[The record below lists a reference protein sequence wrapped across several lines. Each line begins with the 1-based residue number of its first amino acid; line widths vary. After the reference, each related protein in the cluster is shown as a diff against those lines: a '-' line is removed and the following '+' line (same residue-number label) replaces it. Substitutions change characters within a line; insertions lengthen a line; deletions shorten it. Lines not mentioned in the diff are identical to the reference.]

1 MTSENRTEDA
11 NIGKLI
17 PVSVEE
23 EMKTSYLA
31 YAMSV
36 IIGRAIPDVRDG
48 LKPVH
53 RRTLYAMGDMGNTH
67 DKPFRKSARVVGDV
81 MGKYHPHGD
90 AAIYDTVVKM
100 AQPFSYRHTLIEG
113 QGNFG
118 SIDGDSAAAMRYTEV
133 RLDPLSEDILADI
146 NKDTVDFIPN
156 FDESLKEP
164 VVLPAKVP
172 NLLLNGS
179 NGIAVGMATDIPPHN
194 LREVCAAVCATIDNP
209 DITVGELMAHIP
221 GPDYPTGGIILGR
234 EGISRGYH
242 EGRGGRVRLRGVAT
256 IEDDGKKPRI
266 IITEIPYQV
275 NKASMIEQM
284 AALVREKKIDGIS
297 DLRDES
303 DKDGI
308 RVVVELKRS
317 AVPEVVLNQLYK
329 HTPLEKTHKIIN
341 LAIVDGQPKFL
352 SLKQFITEFLRHR
365 VVVITRRTKFDLKK
379 AEDRLHI
386 LQGLLVALDNIDA
399 VIRTIRS
406 SQTTDEAMKR
416 LVENFDLD
424 EIQADAILK
433 MQLRRL
439 AALEHQKIIDEKTM
453 LLEEIKRLNLIISDE
468 GHIHAEIR
476 RETMEISEKYGDDR
490 RTRFI
495 ADPGEIVTEDLIENK
510 PVLVS
515 LTSQNYIK
523 RMPLDTYKGQHRGG
537 RGIIGMSTKEDD
549 IVEKVFVANTHD
561 YLLCFTSAGRVH
573 WLKVYNIPES
583 ARTGRGKAIVNLLNL
598 NDERVTAIIPVSE
611 FRDDRYFVFATKEG
625 MVIRI
630 SQDKFSRPRNVGI
643 NAITLREADELIDV
657 KATTGDNDL
666 ILTSRHGQS
675 LRFNEDLIRASGRN
689 ALGVKGMKLR
699 FGDEL
704 RNTALVEKDWL
715 LTITENGYGKRTEFD
730 EFRGHGRST
739 MGVRNIQTT
748 IDGGGVVSSK
758 AVSSDAEIILMSSSG
773 IVMRTAVSEISIQKR
788 GTRGVRIMKLDDG
801 DRIVGFAILEA
812 GMDDSPDE
820 PGTGDAREEPE
831 DADARDT
838 WEEPWEPEDA
848 DVPDMT
854 EEQDE

>member
-1 MTSENRTEDA
+1 LTSEPDKKDV

-17 PVSVEE
+17 PVSIEE

-53 RRTLYAMGDMGNTH
+53 RRSLFAMGEMGNTH
-67 DKPFRKSARVVGDV
+67 DKPYKKSARVVGDV

-90 AAIYDTVVKM
+90 AAIYDTIVKM
-100 AQPFSYRHTLIEG
+100 AQEFSYRHTLIDG

-133 RLDPLSEDILADI
+133 RLDPLSEDLLADI
-146 NKDTVDFIPN
+146 NKDTVDFTPN

-194 LREVCAAVCATIDNP
+194 LREVCSAVCATIDDP
-209 DITVGELMAHIP
+209 EITLNELMTLIP

-234 EGISRGYH
+234 EGIARGYR
-242 EGRGGRVRLRGVAT
+242 EGRGGRVKLRGVAT
-256 IEDDGKKPRI
+256 IEDGKKPRI

-275 NKASMIEQM
+275 NKAAMIEQM
-284 AALVREKKIDGIS
+284 ATLVREKKIDGIS

-308 RVVVELKRS
+308 RVIVELKRG
-317 AVPEVVLNQLYK
+317 AVPDVVLNQLYK
-329 HTPLEKTHKIIN
+329 HTYLEKTHKIIN

-352 SLKQFITEFLRHR
+352 NLKQFITEFLRHR
-365 VVVITRRTKFDLKK
+365 VEVITRRTKFDLKK

-386 LQGLLVALDNIDA
+386 LQGLLIALDNIDE
-399 VIRTIRS
+399 VIHTIRA
-406 SQTTDEAMKR
+406 SQTTDEAMKS
-416 LVENFDLD
+416 LVANFALD

-439 AALEHQKIIDEKTM
+439 AALEHQKIIDEKNT

-468 GHIHAEIR
+468 GHILAEIK
-476 RETMEISEKYGDDR
+476 RETIEISDKYGDDR
-490 RTRFI
+490 RTRFM
-495 ADPGEIVTEDLIENK
+495 ADPGELVTEDLIENK

-549 IVEKVFVANTHD
+549 IVETVFVANTHD
-561 YLLCFTSAGRVH
+561 YLLCFTSAGRAH
-573 WLKVYNIPES
+573 WLKVYTIPES

-598 NDERVTAIIPVSE
+598 DDERVTAIIPVSE

-630 SQDKFSRPRNVGI
+630 SQDKFSRPRTNGI
-643 NAITLREADELIDV
+643 NAITLRETDELIDV
-657 KATTGDNDL
+657 KATNGENDL

-675 LRFNEDLIRASGRN
+675 LRFSEDLIRASGRN
-689 ALGVKGMKLR
+689 VLGVKGMKLR

-704 RNTALVEKDWL
+704 KNIALVEKDWL

-788 GTRGVRIMKLDDG
+788 GTRGVRIMKLDNG

-812 GMDDSPDE
+812 GLDEDSEGPEEASE
-820 PGTGDAREEPE
+820 PEEPE
-831 DADARDT
+831 LQDI
-838 WEEPWEPEDA
+838 
-848 DVPDMT
+848 T
-854 EEQDE
+854 EEYEE